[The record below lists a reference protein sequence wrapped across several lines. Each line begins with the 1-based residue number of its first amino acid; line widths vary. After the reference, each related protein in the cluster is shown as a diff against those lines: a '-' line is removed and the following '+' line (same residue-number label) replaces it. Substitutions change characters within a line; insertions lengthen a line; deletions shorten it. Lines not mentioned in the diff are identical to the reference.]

1 MLCVRTLP
9 RHGSPLGVPA
19 FLCAL
24 VGGAVS
30 VAAFVLIDARLVAV
44 GVASLALLPFCI
56 VLWRAGQRERDARV
70 CPECRGP
77 LPPPLENSAEDG
89 EPILHHCKP
98 CGILWFAG
106 STSS

>member
-1 MLCVRTLP
+1 MLRVRTLP
-9 RHGSPLGVPA
+9 RHGSVLDVPA

-24 VGGAVS
+24 AGGIGS
-30 VAAFVLIDARLVAV
+30 VAAFVLIDDRLVAV
-44 GVASLALLPFCI
+44 GVASVALLPFC
-56 VLWRAGQRERDARV
+56 VLLLRAGPRERDTKV

-77 LPPPLENSAEDG
+77 LPPPLENSPEEG
-89 EPILHHCKP
+89 EPILHHCRP